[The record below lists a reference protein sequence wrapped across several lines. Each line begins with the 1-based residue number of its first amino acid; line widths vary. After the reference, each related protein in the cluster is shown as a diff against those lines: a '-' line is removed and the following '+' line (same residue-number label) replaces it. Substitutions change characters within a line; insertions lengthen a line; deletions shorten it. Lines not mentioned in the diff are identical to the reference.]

1 MSKVEFIYGKGGK
14 KVKMARRTAEAL
26 RKMGYGTYA
35 DTSVEAGYQTR
46 MLTAA
51 ITPTV
56 VVVEE
61 PLVSEA
67 IAEFAKE
74 NGVDIEKIVG
84 TGKDGRIKKSDVEA
98 AIAVQV

>member
-1 MSKVEFIYGKGGK
+1 MSKVEFVYGPGGK
-14 KVKMARRTAEAL
+14 KVMMARRYAETL
-26 RKMGYGTYA
+26 SKLGHGTFA
-35 DTSVEAGYQTR
+35 DATYQTR
-46 MLTAA
+46 MLKADPA
-51 ITPTV
+51 PA
-56 VVVEE
+56 EE

-74 NGVDIEKIVG
+74 NGVDLSKVIG

>member
-1 MSKVEFIYGKGGK
+1 MSKVEFVYGKGGK

-26 RKMGYGTYA
+26 RKMGYGAYA

-51 ITPTV
+51 PTP
-56 VVVEE
+56 VVEE
-61 PLVSEA
+61 PRASVA
-67 IAEFAKE
+67 IQEFAKE
-74 NGVDIEKIVG
+74 NGVDIETIVG

-98 AIAVQV
+98 VIDARDLI